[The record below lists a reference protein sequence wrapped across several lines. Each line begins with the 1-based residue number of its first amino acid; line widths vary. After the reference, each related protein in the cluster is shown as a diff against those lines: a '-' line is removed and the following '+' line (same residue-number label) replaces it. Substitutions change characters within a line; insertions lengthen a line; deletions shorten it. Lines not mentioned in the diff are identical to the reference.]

1 MVMKVKPF
9 SAIAAAG
16 GVHGHTLFTMSVF
29 AALVAGAAVVKP
41 KATDE
46 VLCNPGMGFVHFY
59 YSSRIWAY
67 GAQTEP
73 GDTLDWMPGTTVIY
87 MRLPWSYIE
96 PEEGVYRWDLLDS
109 KTAPPLKP
117 GERVYLVCDGTEGES
132 FAAVTVNGAYAG
144 GFIGAP
150 YRLDITRSVKAGANT
165 LEAKPFRMIN
175 PKIVEVNDK

>member
-1 MVMKVKPF
+1 MKV
-9 SAIAAAG
+9 
-16 GVHGHTLFTMSVF
+16 LFAKSF
-29 AALVAGAAVVKP
+29 AFVALVAGAAVVEP

-96 PEEGVYRWDLLDS
+96 PEEGVYRWDRIYPVG
-109 KTAPPLKP
+109 KI
-117 GERVYLVCDGTEGES
+117 EV
-132 FAAVTVNGAYAG
+132 VN
-144 GFIGAP
+144 
-150 YRLDITRSVKAGANT
+150 K
-165 LEAKPFRMIN
+165 K
-175 PKIVEVNDK
+175 